1 MTTETEVFALFEEGN
16 PVPDLDGLG
25 SDALDAA
32 AYLATLETRSSEV
45 TQLDTKPTE
54 QNGDKRSPM
63 MWLVAAAAV
72 IVIGVALILTGS
84 GRYPASAYG
93 SRKQHDPEQI
103 RSVDQAG
110 PDRVCHHG
118 GALACRDFDH

>member
-1 MTTETEVFALFEEGN
+1 M
-16 PVPDLDGLG
+16 
-25 SDALDAA
+25 
-32 AYLATLETRSSEV
+32 

-84 GRYPASAYG
+84 ADILR
-93 SRKQHDPEQI
+93 RHTEREKQHDPEQSDLLTKLFPI
-103 RSVDQAG
+103 AFVAT
-110 PDRVCHHG
+110 
-118 GALACRDFDH
+118 GALWLVVILITDFPAWTLVVYVAVAIPVIQRLSRSDKNDQPN

>member
-45 TQLDTKPTE
+45 TQAGYQTNRTKGRQAISNDVAGRSRGGDLD
-54 QNGDKRSPM
+54 RSR
-63 MWLVAAAAV
+63 L
-72 IVIGVALILTGS
+72 
-84 GRYPASAYG
+84 
-93 SRKQHDPEQI
+93 
-103 RSVDQAG
+103 
-110 PDRVCHHG
+110 
-118 GALACRDFDH
+118 

>member
-1 MTTETEVFALFEEGN
+1 VTTETEVFALFEEGN

-32 AYLATLETRSSEV
+32 AHLATPETRSSEV

-54 QNGDKRSPM
+54 QKGDKRSPM

-72 IVIGVALILTGS
+72 IVIGVALSLTGS
-84 GRYPASAYG
+84 ADILRRHTQRGNNMTQNNP
-93 SRKQHDPEQI
+93 
-103 RSVDQAG
+103 
-110 PDRVCHHG
+110 
-118 GALACRDFDH
+118 LL

>member
-32 AYLATLETRSSEV
+32 AYLATLETMSSEV

-54 QNGDKRSPM
+54 QKGDKRSPM

-72 IVIGVALILTGS
+72 IVIGVALSATGS
-84 GRYPASAYG
+84 ADILRRLRSGT
-93 SRKQHDPEQI
+93 QHDPEQI

-110 PDRVCHHG
+110 PDRVCCHG